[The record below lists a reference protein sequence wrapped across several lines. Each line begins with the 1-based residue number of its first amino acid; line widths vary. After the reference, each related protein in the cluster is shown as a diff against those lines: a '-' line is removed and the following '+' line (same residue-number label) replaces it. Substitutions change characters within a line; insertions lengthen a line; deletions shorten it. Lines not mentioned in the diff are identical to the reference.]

1 MLRQESV
8 LDVELLSTITKAS
21 CYESERYTVTEA
33 ATGGVLIK
41 KVFLGIL
48 QNSQENTCV
57 RVSFLTKFQT
67 EACNFILKKTL
78 AQVFSCEICEI
89 SKNSFFLITP
99 LVAASSFL
107 QYGNAENIMI

>member
-33 ATGGVLIK
+33 ATGGVSIK
-41 KVFLGIL
+41 KVLLEIL

-67 EACNFILKKTL
+67 EDCNFIKKNTL
-78 AQVFSCEICEI
+78 AQVFSCEFCKI
-89 SKNSFFLITP
+89 SKNIFFIEHLLATASAVTQEHTAEVSF
-99 LVAASSFL
+99 
-107 QYGNAENIMI
+107 